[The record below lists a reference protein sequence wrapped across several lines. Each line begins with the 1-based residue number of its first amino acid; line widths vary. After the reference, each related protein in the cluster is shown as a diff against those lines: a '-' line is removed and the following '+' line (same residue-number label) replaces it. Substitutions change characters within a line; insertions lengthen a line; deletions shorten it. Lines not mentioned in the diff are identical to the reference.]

1 MKELMI
7 SNLIYNTDYE
17 QYEQA
22 GSVQVFGLV
31 LYLLESSYD
40 LHPCHRI
47 HYRYQEYDD
56 DGNNRL
62 I

>member
-1 MKELMI
+1 VSMI

-31 LYLLESSYD
+31 LYPL
-40 LHPCHRI
+40 
-47 HYRYQEYDD
+47 QK
-56 DGNNRL
+56 
-62 I
+62 